1 MRTASSQET
10 ISMSFFFYFFLFFV
24 CWFIAS
30 FCFYALY
37 LRMEWAFALGTAFS
51 TKALLFG
58 FSMLMVLT
66 FPTIFVSLTS
76 NLISFVSLLFCLGL
90 VLLDAL
96 IFYLVYEFGWR
107 RGLTKED
114 AVFVSGVVFLL
125 CLALTGGV
133 LLVFE
138 VV

>member
-1 MRTASSQET
+1 
-10 ISMSFFFYFFLFFV
+10 
-24 CWFIAS
+24 
-30 FCFYALY
+30 
-37 LRMEWAFALGTAFS
+37 MEWAFALGTAFS

>member
-1 MRTASSQET
+1 
-10 ISMSFFFYFFLFFV
+10 
-24 CWFIAS
+24 
-30 FCFYALY
+30 
-37 LRMEWAFALGTAFS
+37 MEWAFALGTAFS

-66 FPTIFVSLTS
+66 FPTLFVSLTS

-133 LLVFE
+133 LLVVE